1 MKTCST
7 QEKHCDYYVTVMR
20 QLMIKEQDTLSCL
33 MIVWENFEINKSL
46 VKSDFELPA
55 NSN

>member
-20 QLMIKEQDTLSCL
+20 QLMIKETLYTYRYIKWNEFFFCPNL
-33 MIVWENFEINKSL
+33 
-46 VKSDFELPA
+46 
-55 NSN
+55 